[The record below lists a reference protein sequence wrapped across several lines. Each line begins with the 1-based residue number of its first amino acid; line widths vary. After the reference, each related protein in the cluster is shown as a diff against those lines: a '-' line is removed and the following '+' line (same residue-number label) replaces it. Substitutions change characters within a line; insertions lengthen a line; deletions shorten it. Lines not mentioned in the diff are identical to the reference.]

1 MFQCFNVASIYWFE
15 KLFDLY
21 EHYKNEIVNEKIEI
35 KCASPRIY
43 EYITFLCIL
52 YHIYTIHY
60 ILYIK
65 YAITFP
71 GRCVSTNLSSSA
83 VIQPGG
89 NQNILSSNHFW
100 ISIFFCFLFSIGLK
114 YTHML
119 LHILFVSIWIKKHVY
134 QHITTFIV
142 LAEHTERFFQFI
154 LGVGVTNWSRQ
165 NI

>member
-1 MFQCFNVASIYWFE
+1 MCLIKDIWIYYIFMYI
-15 KLFDLY
+15 KHQTLY
-21 EHYKNEIVNEKIEI
+21 IN
-35 KCASPRIY
+35 
-43 EYITFLCIL
+43 
-52 YHIYTIHY
+52 

-65 YAITFP
+65 YVITFP

-134 QHITTFIV
+134 QHINTFIV

-154 LGVGVTNWSRQ
+154 LSVGVTNWSRQ
-165 NI
+165 NV